1 MDAASEANLYR
12 MYEKRQYDATR
23 QRPVLPVTIVTGF
36 LGAGKTTLLRKIL
49 QSKHNLRIAVV
60 VNEYGSVDHDG
71 GVLERDG
78 QTDSVDKLMGG
89 CVCCQVSVG
98 GEFEEKVG
106 ELLRRPDHAEDRY
119 DYLVIETSG
128 VSDPES
134 IVRALDK
141 TFGKLTRA
149 RLDSVVT
156 VVDAD
161 SLLHQ
166 LEQQEGRQRRGG
178 VGGEGRTGGG
188 GGGGLLVSMRRQL
201 ENADVILLNK
211 ADLVE
216 ESGLSKLSAEVA
228 RVNPAARVE
237 CCSYGKVPLHSVLD
251 VEAPQTDIQGVSH
264 ERVKVH
270 LSVSSKGGN
279 LRTAASSSSS
289 SSRVRIAT
297 SSPSSSSLS
306 SMPTQHLEGGAT
318 ASANRTRGHLRDDG
332 LGQVTFTSSVPL
344 SLARF
349 QDWVC
354 YGMPAGVVRVKG
366 VLAFE
371 EDRLT
376 RSVFNMSGRRR
387 LSFESDGNW
396 QGPMSLY
403 LVVIGVDIDEAE
415 VLATLEGMRVESS
428 LLHGSSKYPYGGG
441 AAAPACEEEA
451 ARLMKLLEGDDL
463 FDAVPRQAAPACAP
477 NVVRFRFTGAGAYGI
492 PPSQLSIKFGV
503 NLDAINRSILRA
515 VNNGGSAPR
524 SFTTSTK
531 SEPSRPDRVGNG
543 ARSEANG
550 IASDSSAGDGSS
562 ASAGQDTIAPAVE
575 AGGKGAAGTSSGEKI
590 ERVFLTSQEGV
601 HVRGDQARG
610 GRDEE
615 CVALR
620 YAVGGSG
627 SVSLA
632 DAWPMLVE
640 RAREVMQTELGHVHF
655 CSCFS

>member
-12 MYEKRQYDATR
+12 MYEKRQYEATR

-49 QSKHNLRIAVV
+49 RSKHNLRIAAV
-60 VNEYGSVDHDG
+60 VNEYGAVDHDG

-89 CVCCQVSVG
+89 CVCCHGSLG
-98 GEFEEKVG
+98 DELEEKVG
-106 ELLRRPDHAEDRY
+106 ELLRKPDHAEDRHVY

-161 SLLHQ
+161 ALLHQ
-166 LEQQEGRQRRGG
+166 LEEGGRGQANDTG
-178 VGGEGRTGGG
+178 RGERGEM
-188 GGGGLLVSMRRQL
+188 LVSMKRQL

-211 ADLVE
+211 ADLLDE
-216 ESGLSKLSAEVA
+216 KGLSRLTAEVA
-228 RVNPAARVE
+228 AVNPDARVE
-237 CCSYGKVPLHSVLD
+237 SCSYGKVSLHSVLD
-251 VEAPQTDIQGVSH
+251 VEAPRTDIQGVSH

-279 LRTAASSSSS
+279 LRTASSSSS
-289 SSRVRIAT
+289 SSRPVSNRNGRNESSVT
-297 SSPSSSSLS
+297 S
-306 SMPTQHLEGGAT
+306 TVNGGQANGHGHGH
-318 ASANRTRGHLRDDG
+318 ARSAAKGQGGEKREDAPRGHLRDDG
-332 LGQVTFTSSVPL
+332 LEQVTFTSSLPL

-366 VLAFE
+366 VLAFD

-387 LSFESDGNW
+387 LSFESDGQW
-396 QGPMSLY
+396 QGPMSPY
-403 LVVIGVDIDEAE
+403 LVVIGVGMDRAQVLSTLRGMCVDTASICDTPSDSRGDQDAAEYGEEAE
-415 VLATLEGMRVESS
+415 RLVS
-428 LLHGSSKYPYGGG
+428 LLAEDP
-441 AAAPACEEEA
+441 
-451 ARLMKLLEGDDL
+451 L
-463 FDAVPRQAAPACAP
+463 FDAVPREAEPACAP

-492 PPSQLSIKFGV
+492 PPSQLCIKFGV
-503 NLDAINRSILRA
+503 NLDAVNRAVLRA
-515 VNNGGSAPR
+515 VNNGATPTTTVRPQQPQLRDHVGGNSEGYAITCSADR
-524 SFTTSTK
+524 
-531 SEPSRPDRVGNG
+531 RPQR
-543 ARSEANG
+543 
-550 IASDSSAGDGSS
+550 I
-562 ASAGQDTIAPAVE
+562 
-575 AGGKGAAGTSSGEKI
+575 
-590 ERVFLTSQEGV
+590 FLTYQEGV
-601 HVRGDQARG
+601 HVSGDAARG

-615 CVALR
+615 CVVLR
-620 YAVGGSG
+620 YA
-627 SVSLA
+627 
-632 DAWPMLVE
+632 
-640 RAREVMQTELGHVHF
+640 TLGP
-655 CSCFS
+655 C

>member
-1 MDAASEANLYR
+1 MDPASEANLYR
-12 MYEKRQYDATR
+12 VYEKRQHDATR

-49 QSKHNLRIAVV
+49 QSKHNLRIAAV

-89 CVCCQVSVG
+89 CVCCHTSLG
-98 GEFEEKVG
+98 GDLEDKVG
-106 ELLRRPDHAEDRY
+106 ELLRRPDHSEDRY

-166 LEQQEGRQRRGG
+166 LQEQEEAQGRD
-178 VGGEGRTGGG
+178 VGGEGR
-188 GGGGLLVSMRRQL
+188 GGLLVSMKRQL
-201 ENADVILLNK
+201 ENADVVLLNK
-211 ADLVE
+211 ADLVDQQ
-216 ESGLSKLSAEVA
+216 GLSKLTAEVG

-251 VEAPQTDIQGVSH
+251 VEAPRTDIQGVSH

-279 LRTAASSSSS
+279 LRTASSSSS
-289 SSRVRIAT
+289 SASGSRVET
-297 SSPSSSSLS
+297 SGTLA
-306 SMPTQHLEGGAT
+306 SMPKHHHKCAAT
-318 ASANRTRGHLRDDG
+318 ALADKTHGHLRDDG
-332 LGQVTFTSSVPL
+332 LGQVTFTSTVPL

-354 YGMPAGVVRVKG
+354 YGIPAGVVRVKG
-366 VLAFE
+366 VLAFD

-403 LVVIGVDIDEAE
+403 LVVIGVDVDEAE
-415 VLATLEGMRVESS
+415 VLTSLEGMRVDNQALSGSTNHDGGVPISEKES
-428 LLHGSSKYPYGGG
+428 
-441 AAAPACEEEA
+441 
-451 ARLMKLLEGDDL
+451 ARLTKLLEEDDL
-463 FDAVPRQAAPACAP
+463 FDAVPREAAPKCAP

-503 NLDAINRSILRA
+503 NLDAVNRSILRA
-515 VNNGGSAPR
+515 VNNGAAPCGSATR
-524 SFTTSTK
+524 TK
-531 SEPSRPDRVGNG
+531 FHPPSRPSANGNG
-543 ARSEANG
+543 VLSAPNG
-550 IASDSSAGDGSS
+550 LPSHSGGDGDGGGRS
-562 ASAGQDTIAPAVE
+562 ATA
-575 AGGKGAAGTSSGEKI
+575 GKGTTASGGTDGKGKNAAGTSSDEKSQRI
-590 ERVFLTSQEGV
+590 FLTSQEGV
-601 HVRGDQARG
+601 HVSGDQARG

-615 CVALR
+615 CVVLR
-620 YAVGGSG
+620 YAVGVGGEGSG

-632 DAWPMLVE
+632 DAWPLLVE
-640 RAREVMQTELGHVHF
+640 RARGVMKTELGHVHF

>member
-49 QSKHNLRIAVV
+49 RSKHNLRIAAV
-60 VNEYGSVDHDG
+60 VNEYGTVDHDG

-89 CVCCQVSVG
+89 CVCCHTSLG
-98 GEFEEKVG
+98 GELEEKVS

-161 SLLHQ
+161 ALSHQ
-166 LEQQEGRQRRGG
+166 LEEAAGG
-178 VGGEGRTGGG
+178 QGGAGGM
-188 GGGGLLVSMRRQL
+188 LVSMRHQL
-201 ENADVILLNK
+201 MSADVILLNK
-211 ADLVE
+211 ADLLDDQR
-216 ESGLSKLSAEVA
+216 LSKLTQEVTSI
-228 RVNPAARVE
+228 NPAARVE

-251 VEAPQTDIQGVSH
+251 VEAPRTDIQGVSH

-279 LRTAASSSSS
+279 LRTASSL
-289 SSRVRIAT
+289 A
-297 SSPSSSSLS
+297 SSPSSSRHDRNKSRS
-306 SMPTQHLEGGAT
+306 VSPSVAGGGGAGHEC
-318 ASANRTRGHLRDDG
+318 SAEGSAEVGKTEAPQGHLRDDG
-332 LGQVTFTSSVPL
+332 LEQVTFTSSLPL

-354 YGMPAGVVRVKG
+354 HGMPAGVVRVKG
-366 VLAFE
+366 VLAFD

-387 LSFESDGNW
+387 LSFETDGMW

-403 LVVIGVDIDEAE
+403 LVVIGVGMDRVG
-415 VLATLEGMRVESS
+415 VLSALEGLRVDTSS
-428 LLHGSSKYPYGGG
+428 GAGSERNCVGGG
-441 AAAPACEEEA
+441 SAELEKETE
-451 ARLMKLLEGDDL
+451 RLMRILEEDPL
-463 FDAVPRQAAPACAP
+463 FDSVSCEATPSCAKH
-477 NVVRFRFTGAGAYGI
+477 VVRFRFTGAGAYGV
-492 PPSQLSIKFGV
+492 PPTQLCIKFGV
-503 NLDAINRSILRA
+503 NLDAVNRSILRA
-515 VNNGGSAPR
+515 VNSGATPGRSAGA
-524 SFTTSTK
+524 TTRAS
-531 SEPSRPDRVGNG
+531 SDAVVLPVEG
-543 ARSEANG
+543 ARDPDNTVS
-550 IASDSSAGDGSS
+550 GSS
-562 ASAGQDTIAPAVE
+562 ATT
-575 AGGKGAAGTSSGEKI
+575 GKNLRT
-590 ERVFLTSQEGV
+590 FLTCQEGV
-601 HVRGDQARG
+601 HVGGGGGGGDDQH
-610 GRDEE
+610 
-615 CVALR
+615 CLVLR
-620 YAVGGSG
+620 YAVGTSSSDSSSVG
-627 SVSLA
+627 VSLA

-640 RAREVMQTELGHVHF
+640 TARGVMKTELGHIHF
-655 CSCFS
+655 CNCFS